1 MEYMKLSDLRPHEA
15 HARIYVP
22 GETLS
27 LEENIK
33 RNEGKLNH
41 PIDVTPDGVILGGVR
56 RHIALTNLGYTE
68 APVNILTLSED
79 DQVEYILDDNLQRVK
94 IWLEVRNE
102 VKEKRAVIGKKQG
115 RRPDT
120 TDAEKINTQKEIAQ
134 ALGIMPNVV
143 RVLEMIG
150 DKPEH
155 IEILSRDMQ
164 KNSINSI
171 EETYKR
177 RLEAAE
183 EVYDDEFPVVDLKP
197 KRCCTCGG
205 IPPRII
211 SDYVNNTLSYENDKD
226 HCNYM

>member
-1 MEYMKLSDLRPHEA
+1 MEYRKLSDLRPHEA

-94 IWLEVRNE
+94 IRLEVRNE
-102 VKEKRAVIGKKQG
+102 VKEKRANFHFLCGNYEEY
-115 RRPDT
+115 DT
-120 TDAEKINTQKEIAQ
+120 VAIQHLPLEII
-134 ALGIMPNVV
+134 LLISMLPNSY
-143 RVLEMIG
+143 L
-150 DKPEH
+150 
-155 IEILSRDMQ
+155 LQ
-164 KNSINSI
+164 F
-171 EETYKR
+171 Y
-177 RLEAAE
+177 
-183 EVYDDEFPVVDLKP
+183 
-197 KRCCTCGG
+197 
-205 IPPRII
+205 PPAF
-211 SDYVNNTLSYENDKD
+211 
-226 HCNYM
+226 C